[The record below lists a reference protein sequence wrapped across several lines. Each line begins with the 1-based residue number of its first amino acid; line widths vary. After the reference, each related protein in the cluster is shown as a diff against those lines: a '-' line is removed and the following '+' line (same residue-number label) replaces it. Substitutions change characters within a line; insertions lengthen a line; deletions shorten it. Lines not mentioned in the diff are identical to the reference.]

1 MAEAAFSIKD
11 ELKNVEDVLNAD
23 LFKSKKTK
31 FTCIVDANVPYKV
44 KTSRTILRQILWN
57 LLST

>member
-11 ELKNVEDVLNAD
+11 ELKNVQDVLNAD

-31 FTCIVDANVPYKV
+31 FTCIVDANVPFKV
-44 KTSRTILRQILWN
+44 KTSRTIFR
-57 LLST
+57 